1 MTMEYFN
8 LIYYLVDDYLSRRTV
23 FREIHLH
30 LAREA
35 NSRGEL
41 VLAGAFSNPADRA
54 LLVFRVENKSVIEE
68 FIRKDPYVEN
78 GLVTRWEIRPWSVV
92 IGS

>member
-1 MTMEYFN
+1 MEYFN

-78 GLVTRWEIRPWSVV
+78 GLVTHWEIRPWSVV

>member
-1 MTMEYFN
+1 MEYFA
-8 LIYYLVDDYLSRRTV
+8 LIYYLVDDYLSRRTA
-23 FREIHLH
+23 FREKHLR
-30 LAREA
+30 LAKEA
-35 NSRGEL
+35 NGIGDL

-54 LLVFRVENKSVIEE
+54 LLIFHVKNKTVIEE
-68 FIRKDPYVEN
+68 FIRNDPYVEN

>member
-1 MTMEYFN
+1 MTMEYFA

>member
-1 MTMEYFN
+1 MEYYA
-8 LIYYLVDDYLSRRTV
+8 LIYYLVEDYLSRRIV
-23 FREIHLH
+23 FREKHLH
-30 LAREA
+30 LAKEA

-54 LLVFRVENKSVIEE
+54 LLVFRVKNKSVIEE

-78 GLVTRWEIRPWSVV
+78 GLVTRWEIRAWSVV

>member
-1 MTMEYFN
+1 MEHYA

-23 FREIHLH
+23 FREKHLH
-30 LAREA
+30 LAKEA

-41 VLAGAFSNPADRA
+41 VLAGAFSSPEDRA
-54 LLVFRVENKSVIEE
+54 LLVFRVKNKSVIEE
-68 FIRKDPYVEN
+68 FIRKDPYIEN

>member
-1 MTMEYFN
+1 MEYFN

>member
-1 MTMEYFN
+1 MEYFA
-8 LIYYLVDDYLSRRTV
+8 LVYYLAGDYLSRRTS
-23 FREIHLH
+23 FREHHLR

-35 NSRGEL
+35 NGRGDL
-41 VLAGAFSNPADRA
+41 ILAGAFSDPADRA
-54 LLVFRVENKSVIEE
+54 LLVFRVKDKAAIEE

-92 IGS
+92 IGT